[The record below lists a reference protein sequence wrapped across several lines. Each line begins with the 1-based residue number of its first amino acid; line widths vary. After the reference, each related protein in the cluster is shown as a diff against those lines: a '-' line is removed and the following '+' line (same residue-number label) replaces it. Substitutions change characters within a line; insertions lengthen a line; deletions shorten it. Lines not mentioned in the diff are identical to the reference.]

1 MPGVR
6 KRGEAIRSY
15 ILDNVAE
22 HTFDIVARTAKRF
35 DISRQAVN
43 HHIRRLVEQ
52 NDILVEGPRS
62 RPKYRL
68 VIQAEYDYEVALDK
82 SVEEDLVWRKFVLPH
97 VVDLPENILAIWEYG
112 VTEMINN
119 AVDHSE
125 GTVLT
130 ILVSEY
136 KNRFDV
142 WVIDNGIG
150 IFKKITAAMGLEDE
164 RHAVLELAKG
174 KFTTDPDN
182 HTGEGI
188 FFSSRMFD
196 HFSILSGD
204 VYFAHRYEDPSDWI
218 SNTKHASSGT
228 SVWMGLK
235 SNCRR
240 TVQSVF
246 DKYAGPE
253 DYAFTKT
260 VVPVSLAEYGDETL
274 VSRSQAKRLLTRVDR
289 FTEVLFDFKN
299 VKRVGQAFADEIFR
313 VFAKKHP
320 EIDISVINASPKIRQ
335 MISRAQTHQEA

>member
-22 HTFDIVARTAKRF
+22 HSFDIVARTAKRF
-35 DISRQAVN
+35 SITRQAVS

-52 NDILVEGPRS
+52 SDLLVEGSRS
-62 RPKYRL
+62 RPRYRL
-68 VIQAEYDYEVALDK
+68 VAQAEYDYEIALDS
-82 SVEEDLVWRKFVLPH
+82 SVEEDVVWREFVLPH
-97 VVDLPENILAIWEYG
+97 VADLPANVRAIWEYG

-119 AVDHSE
+119 AIDHSE
-125 GTVLT
+125 GTTLT
-130 ILVSEY
+130 ILVTEY
-136 KNRFDV
+136 KSRFDV
-142 WVIDNGIG
+142 LVIDDGIG
-150 IFKKITAAMGLEDE
+150 IFKKITAAMGLDDE

-174 KFTTDPDN
+174 KFTTDPEN

-204 VYFAHRYEDPSDWI
+204 VYFAHQYEDPSDWI
-218 SNTKHASSGT
+218 ANTETTNSGT
-228 SVWMGLK
+228 TVWMGLK

-240 TVQSVF
+240 TVQGVF

-289 FTEVLFDFKN
+289 FSEVLFDFRG
-299 VKRVGQAFADEIFR
+299 VQRVGQAFADEIFR
-313 VFAKKHP
+313 VFANRHP
-320 EIDISVINASPKIRQ
+320 DIEISTINANPRVRQ
-335 MISRAQTHQEA
+335 MISRAQSHKDA

>member
-6 KRGEAIRSY
+6 KRGEAIRAY
-15 ILDNVAE
+15 IVDNVAE

-35 DISRQAVN
+35 GISRQAVS
-43 HHIRRLVEQ
+43 HHVRRLVNQ
-52 NDILVEGPRS
+52 NDIIVEGPRS
-62 RPKYRL
+62 RPRYRL
-68 VIQAEYDYEVALDK
+68 VVQAEHEYEVVLDK
-82 SVEEDLVWRKFVLPH
+82 SVEEDVVWRTSVLPH
-97 VVDLPENILAIWEYG
+97 VGTLPENVLAIWEYG

-125 GTVLT
+125 GTVVT
-130 ILVSEY
+130 ILVHEY
-136 KNRFDV
+136 RNRFDV
-142 WVIDNGIG
+142 WVIDNGVG
-150 IFKKITAAMGLEDE
+150 IFKKIATAMELEDE

-188 FFSSRMFD
+188 FFSSRLFD

-204 VYFAHRYEDPSDWI
+204 VFFAHQYEDPSDWI
-218 SNTKHASSGT
+218 ANTEHANTGT
-228 SVWMGLK
+228 SVWMGLN

-253 DYAFTKT
+253 DYAFSKT
-260 VVPVSLAEYGDETL
+260 VVPVSLAEFGDETL

-289 FTEVLFDFKN
+289 FSEVLFDFKN
-299 VKRVGQAFADEIFR
+299 VKRIGQAFADEIFR

-320 EIDISVINASPKIRQ
+320 EIEITVVNAGPRIRQ
-335 MISRAQTHQEA
+335 MISRAQTHEGA